1 MLPVAVPLFGAFLG
15 IQPSMYLSYSGSFLS
30 LDNMSFCL
38 SAPLLSPLFTLSLYQ
53 IWKLQTLAFFA
64 HTSPSSISLHIC
76 SNVIKTGTLSP
87 TTLWRILGV
96 SLLQRLASETTRI
109 VKDPTSS
116 MKHTHFQILNHN
128 SRAS

>member
-15 IQPSMYLSYSGSFLS
+15 ILPSMYLSCSGSFLS

-53 IWKLQTLAFFA
+53 IWKLQTMVIFT
-64 HTSPSSISLHIC
+64 HPSSPSISLHIC
-76 SNVIKTGTLSP
+76 ANVSKAGTIQRTS
-87 TTLWRILGV
+87 LWRILGV
-96 SLLQRLASETTRI
+96 SPPQQTTSETIRI
-109 VKDPTSS
+109 EKDPTSS
-116 MKHTHFQILNHN
+116 MKLSHFQILNHS